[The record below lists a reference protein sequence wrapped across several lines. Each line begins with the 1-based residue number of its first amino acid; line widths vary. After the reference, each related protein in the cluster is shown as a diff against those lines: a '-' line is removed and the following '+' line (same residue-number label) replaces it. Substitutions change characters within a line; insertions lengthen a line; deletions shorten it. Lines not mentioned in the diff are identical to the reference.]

1 MKKIA
6 GPIRIDLAQYR
17 ELASF
22 AQFGSDLDADTKEKL
37 AQGERIREI
46 LKQPQYKPMPVE
58 YQVIIIYAATRKHL
72 LDIAVEDI
80 LRFEKELFEFIQTK
94 YSEIPESIKEE
105 KVITEDI
112 EAKLVKAIEEFKKE
126 FK

>member
-1 MKKIA
+1 MSDYNKI
-6 GPIRIDLAQYR
+6 I
-17 ELASF
+17 ELAIQNNNIF
-22 AQFGSDLDADTKEKL
+22 KTKMVVDAGIRK
-37 AQGERIREI
+37 ERIKEM
-46 LKQPQYKPMPVE
+46 LTQPQYNPMPVE

-112 EAKLVKAIEEFKKE
+112 EAKLVQAIEEVKKDFK
-126 FK
+126 